1 MSQLSEYEK
10 LALQKLG
17 ESIHQGRW
25 SNDGMVQLIELAGEY
40 LNPLSIQ
47 EFADEKGISY
57 QAARKHKQTI
67 LFRQKFIVNND

>member
-1 MSQLSEYEK
+1 MSNLSKYEL

-17 ESIHQGRW
+17 ESIHEGKW
-25 SNDGMVQLIELAGEY
+25 SNDGMVQLIELIGDF

-47 EFADEKGISY
+47 AFADAHGISY

-67 LFRQKFIVNND
+67 ILGDKKIIDND